1 MSDLTMT
8 DLTMTLTFGSSV
20 RMGTGYAT
28 NGLDEVIDA
37 MAPLSASGIKGV
49 LRDEARLLLAPTPRA
64 QDGTVSA
71 TDDHPFV
78 TAVFGGP
85 SGRQCPWNF
94 DIEVHGESEST
105 AEEMP
110 AADKGQGDTPP
121 PSPQRHPVAVTSR
134 AGLRLDDTG
143 SIVDGALLVKQ
154 EAWIGT
160 ATLRL
165 FQRDQLCSSGLPEPW
180 KHDRERVRQAH
191 LALISV
197 AARLVDK
204 VGQRKTRGMGW
215 VEFTP
220 DPRRPIKKDL
230 EIVRQIM
237 AGRHAKE
244 AASNG

>member
-1 MSDLTMT
+1 MIDLTMK
-8 DLTMTLTFGSSV
+8 LAFGSSV

-28 NGLDEVIDA
+28 NGLDEVIDDK
-37 MAPLSASGIKGV
+37 APLTASGIKGV
-49 LRDEARLLLAPTPRA
+49 LRDEARLLLAPTKKGE
-64 QDGTVSA
+64 DISA
-71 TDDHPFV
+71 KDDHPFV

-94 DIEVHGESEST
+94 DIDIHDERRGDAGRPSGPGEGQNA
-105 AEEMP
+105 AEP
-110 AADKGQGDTPP
+110 NTN
-121 PSPQRHPVAVTSR
+121 RHALEVTSR
-134 AGLRLDDTG
+134 ASLRLDDTG
-143 SIVDGALLVKQ
+143 SIVDGALLVKE

-165 FQRDQLCSSGLPEPW
+165 FQRDRLCASGLPESWQQDP
-180 KHDRERVRQAH
+180 EMVRQAH

-215 VEFTP
+215 VEFLP
-220 DPRRPIKKDL
+220 DPQRPIKEDL

-237 AGRHAKE
+237 AGQHAKE
-244 AASNG
+244 AASDG

>member
-1 MSDLTMT
+1 MN
-8 DLTMTLTFGSSV
+8 DLTMTLAFGSSV

-85 SGRQCPWNF
+85 SGRKCPWNF
-94 DIEVHGESEST
+94 DIEVHGGSEST
-105 AEEMP
+105 AEEIP
-110 AADKGQGDTPP
+110 AADKGPGSTP
-121 PSPQRHPVAVTSR
+121 PSPHRHPVAVTSR

-160 ATLRL
+160 ATLQL
-165 FQRDQLCSSGLPEPW
+165 FQREKLCSCGLPESC
-180 KHDRERVRQAH
+180 KHDREWVRQAH

-215 VEFTP
+215 VEFLP
-220 DPRRPIKKDL
+220 DPQRPIEKDL
-230 EIVRQIM
+230 KIVQQIM
-237 AGRHAKE
+237 AGRPAKE
-244 AASNG
+244 AASNANG